1 MLFLVG
7 RAGQRVILLSNTNS
21 SATTAIVAGAS
32 GATIHTVDEAA
43 GYAEV
48 PYSSKKL
55 SSDEVELAASA
66 FSLIE
71 LM

>member
-1 MLFLVG
+1 MVG
-7 RAGQRVILLSNTNS
+7 RAGQRIILLSNTNS
-21 SATTAIVAGAS
+21 SARTVIVAGAS

-55 SSDEVELAASA
+55 NSDEVELAASA

-71 LM
+71 LAR